1 MIRRAL
7 IVATLALALAA
18 PASAGIAEVR
28 DAHGHLVANAGPGSF
43 ASVHDGGWTLHYDS
57 ASRSSKG
64 VSLVGVSLAGGLV
77 YAERVVVPAHGLRGA
92 RVEGLTVNGRA
103 VAARPNTLVPLG
115 TGSYLVVLQEAV
127 VPGEGSGV
135 VGLRLVAGDA
145 SLGIDPGSQLLV
157 GLARAAIPPAHHQQR
172 TARLSWLA
180 LGVAG
185 HGVDTGSGDRALE
198 EPLLLGL
205 PTGGSTGVQAVRI
218 AMQYLGVPY
227 RWGGADPIGG
237 FDCSGLTMFAYAQLG
252 IRLTHYTGSQF
263 YEGARVSPSQLLP
276 GDLLFF
282 EPTSRGPQHEG
293 MYIGGGRFIQAP
305 HTGDVVKISSLSE
318 PSYAFGFVG
327 AVRPWGT

>member
-1 MIRRAL
+1 VIRRAL
-7 IVATLALALAA
+7 FTVALALATAA
-18 PASAGIAEVR
+18 PASGGIAEIR
-28 DAHGHLVANAGPGSF
+28 DSHGHLVANAGAGGAF
-43 ASVHDGGWTLHYDS
+43 ASINDGGWALRFDS
-57 ASRSSKG
+57 ASRNSRR

-77 YAERVVVPAHGLRGA
+77 YAERIVVPAHGLHGA

-103 VAARPNTLVPLG
+103 VAARPNALVPLG
-115 TGSYLVVLQEAV
+115 PGSYLVVLQEAV

-135 VGLRLVAGDA
+135 VGLRLMAGDA

-157 GLARAAIPPAHHQQR
+157 GLARAAMPQEHRHR

-185 HGVDTGSGDRALE
+185 HGVDTGSNDRQ
-198 EPLLLGL
+198 EPFLLGL
-205 PTGGSTGVQAVRI
+205 PTGGTTGVQAVRI

-237 FDCSGLTMFAYAQLG
+237 FDCSGLTMYVYAQLG

-263 YEGARVSPSQLLP
+263 YEGARVLPGELQP

-282 EPTSRGPQHEG
+282 EPTGRGPQHEG
-293 MYIGGGRFIQAP
+293 IYLGGGRFIQAP
-305 HTGDVVKISSLSE
+305 HTGDVVKISSLDE

-327 AVRPWGT
+327 AVRPWGA